1 MHNSMKIFAPERV
14 RAIGFVFAL
23 ALGAALAVVIASD
36 SAAAPI
42 PAWLLLG
49 AGAALILVVMILAG
63 LDLPT
68 AGASAAG
75 AVAVAVVVALAIV
88 LTSEPGWAQSSLDSI
103 VSGVEGKGNEV
114 VSAGRRIA
122 VIGLN
127 IVFIAMGIAAMMRK
141 ISWGWFG
148 LAVLGAI
155 LVNFSGQ
162 FSSWLGNFG
171 GGLIPGLPGI

>member
-1 MHNSMKIFAPERV
+1 MNRIFNTRS
-14 RAIGFVFAL
+14 RGL
-23 ALGAALAVVIASD
+23 ALAVGLAAGAIVAL
-36 SAAAPI
+36 AAAGAVHVPV
-42 PAWLLLG
+42 PDAVLLA
-49 AGAALILVVMILAG
+49 AGSISILTVLVLAG
-63 LDLPT
+63 LDFRFASLS
-68 AGASAAG
+68 AAAVLALAASASLAVLLVADG
-75 AVAVAVVVALAIV
+75 AF
-88 LTSEPGWAQSSLDSI
+88 AQSSLDSI

>member
-1 MHNSMKIFAPERV
+1 MKALSANVDNHSREFIEVHNFMKIFAPERA
-14 RAIGFVFAL
+14 RAIGFVVAL
-23 ALGAALAVVIASD
+23 AL
-36 SAAAPI
+36 
-42 PAWLLLG
+42 
-49 AGAALILVVMILAG
+49 
-63 LDLPT
+63 
-68 AGASAAG
+68 G